1 MGYRSQVA
9 LGLCEE
15 ADQLLKA
22 NAEMIPELAALIK
35 DNESDVEERYFWS
48 SIKWYESFEEIDA
61 MNRFLDFLEH
71 HDYQFGFIRLG

>member
-22 NAEMIPELAALIK
+22 NAEMIPELVDEVGGI
-35 DNESDVEERYFWS
+35 
-48 SIKWYESFEEIDA
+48 
-61 MNRFLDFLEH
+61 
-71 HDYQFGFIRLG
+71 G